1 MEKVGKSVFT
11 IPLLLRIETK
21 LEMCIDKDT
30 SVSSNKNSKMFD
42 SLCVCILKNFSPFE
56 KLFGKLFLHH
66 MLMFLSRK
74 SCLVAQYA
82 GITLLTNDI
91 IIITREQRD
100 NSPPTS

>member
-42 SLCVCILKNFSPFE
+42 SLCVCVCVLKNYTFFSLRTENYSFITPLCFSRE
-56 KLFGKLFLHH
+56 NRVSLH
-66 MLMFLSRK
+66 
-74 SCLVAQYA
+74 
-82 GITLLTNDI
+82 N
-91 IIITREQRD
+91 TRELRY
-100 NSPPTS
+100 

>member
-56 KLFGKLFLHH
+56 QKIIPSSHPYVSLAKIV
-66 MLMFLSRK
+66 SR
-74 SCLVAQYA
+74 CTIRGNYV
-82 GITLLTNDI
+82 IN
-91 IIITREQRD
+91 
-100 NSPPTS
+100 

>member
-42 SLCVCILKNFSPFE
+42 SLCVCVCVCS
-56 KLFGKLFLHH
+56 
-66 MLMFLSRK
+66 
-74 SCLVAQYA
+74 
-82 GITLLTNDI
+82 
-91 IIITREQRD
+91 
-100 NSPPTS
+100 

>member
-1 MEKVGKSVFT
+1 MGKSVFT

-42 SLCVCILKNFSPFE
+42 SLCMCVLKNYIFLPSN
-56 KLFGKLFLHH
+56 GKLFLHH
-66 MLMFLSRK
+66 TFMFLSRK

>member
-1 MEKVGKSVFT
+1 
-11 IPLLLRIETK
+11 
-21 LEMCIDKDT
+21 
-30 SVSSNKNSKMFD
+30 
-42 SLCVCILKNFSPFE
+42 
-56 KLFGKLFLHH
+56 

>member
-42 SLCVCILKNFSPFE
+42 SLCVCVLKNYIFLPSKNYSENYSFITCLCFSHE
-56 KLFGKLFLHH
+56 NRVSLH
-66 MLMFLSRK
+66 
-74 SCLVAQYA
+74 
-82 GITLLTNDI
+82 N
-91 IIITREQRD
+91 TRELRY
-100 NSPPTS
+100 

>member
-42 SLCVCILKNFSPFE
+42 SLCVCVCVFLKIIHFSPFE
-56 KLFGKLFLHH
+56 RKIIPSSHPYVSLAKIV
-66 MLMFLSRK
+66 SR
-74 SCLVAQYA
+74 CTIRGNYV
-82 GITLLTNDI
+82 IN
-91 IIITREQRD
+91 
-100 NSPPTS
+100 